1 MSGHLVDVDADSDF
15 FFFSP
20 ARADSA
26 IYFDKYISIIFKDG
40 GDHFLFDTMDA
51 GNGES
56 ARDLDP
62 QLVTHLNLQ
71 PLAIDLSTVILV
83 FSKFLVMS
91 SDNKRNIGLLS
102 LC

>member
-1 MSGHLVDVDADSDF
+1 MFG
-15 FFFSP
+15 
-20 ARADSA
+20 
-26 IYFDKYISIIFKDG
+26 
-40 GDHFLFDTMDA
+40 TMDA
-51 GNGES
+51 RNGES

-71 PLAIDLSTVILV
+71 PLAIDLSTVILF

-102 LC
+102 LCYVSY